1 MQYVQSVMC
10 DYSKI
15 RFFKTILFL
24 TISSKN
30 RFYNLKNPDFY
41 DFYFLYTFMNRKYN
55 SKK

>member
-1 MQYVQSVMC
+1 MC

-15 RFFKTILFL
+15 RFFKSILFL

-30 RFYNLKNPDFY
+30 KFYNLKNPDFY